1 MTSHMPLSTVHIEID
16 IDSNADELFSYF
28 TNWSS
33 FRAVGFPFAKF
44 VNLPD
49 GKMVTGQELDL
60 VARYFIFFTQT
71 VYSNIIKIDPATR
84 VWESYAVVPDVSGI
98 HSSGT
103 VSPLSAT
110 KTRLREQLTF
120 ETQDDSIIA
129 TYKYF
134 RKLQHKRVA
143 RNHLRSRE
151 TP

>member
-84 VWESYAVVPDVSGI
+84 VWESYPAYILAEPFRRYPQLRRDCA
-98 HSSGT
+98 SS
-103 VSPLSAT
+103 SPS
-110 KTRLREQLTF
+110 
-120 ETQDDSIIA
+120 
-129 TYKYF
+129 
-134 RKLQHKRVA
+134 KR
-143 RNHLRSRE
+143 RM
-151 TP
+151 TPL